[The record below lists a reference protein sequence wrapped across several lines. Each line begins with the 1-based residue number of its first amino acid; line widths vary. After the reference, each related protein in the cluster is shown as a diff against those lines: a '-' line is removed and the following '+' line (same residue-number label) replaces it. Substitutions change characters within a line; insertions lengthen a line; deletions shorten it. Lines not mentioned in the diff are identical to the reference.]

1 MVIHGDCDPTLAND
15 TKLPYT
21 AYIVEY
27 MIEGRIAYDIVQS
40 TSQVEIFDEYYDKY
54 KKDFK
59 TMKQT
64 EGRVNPTL
72 WNNTTPTPAKAKP
85 PRKGK
90 KKEECLST

>member
-72 WNNTTPTPAKAKP
+72 WNNQPQATPPK
-85 PRKGK
+85 KGSK
-90 KKEECLST
+90 KKG

>member
-1 MVIHGDCDPTLAND
+1 MVIHGACDPTLAND

-90 KKEECLST
+90 KKEE